1 MKTRENSFLS
11 IKSKLTAAV
20 AMLLVA
26 FFMVISSSYAWFTLS
41 TAPEV
46 TGIYTA
52 VGANGN
58 LEIALYT
65 GTDITSNVGDSAYET
80 NKTFLDSNK
89 TWGNLVNLGAK
100 DADDNNIYGLD
111 KISLLPAVLNLE
123 GNETDGYTL
132 KTAYQPL
139 KTPVYQADGKISA
152 LEANTSTGVY
162 SEGAFAANENAY
174 GVRAIGT
181 QSGMSAQ
188 EIAWRTARADINSA
202 TNAAVAAAKNSLSA
216 NANSLASMLITKA
229 ADSAGTATYDIQFVD
244 SIISGVTTAN
254 DKIAE
259 AIVAYVKAAAAKAGE
274 TLDETNYKLV
284 ETAVSVLTITQ
295 ISVTTASNATGYA
308 VDVSVSYNDGTA
320 NQTSISIPVGRNVYE
335 AYSIYTSNKNAIQDA
350 NAYLNGGTLVSGTAA
365 TEVNS
370 KTAATWTEVHSVLI
384 DSGLVNIDNMTV
396 NGSTAD
402 ELKDDMSKLVAAV
415 STGITVQMPAGSGVY
430 ADIAE
435 VCGNYTVKDVTITI
449 TEEQMSNFGI
459 TMDGGMEM
467 AAQMATTV
475 SEHWDMYT
483 EIGTAG
489 LPNVDSANQSVTI
502 TDYYGY
508 AIDLAFRTNAA
519 DSYLMLQTSAVNR
532 IYTEGG
538 SDETMGKGSTMTFTV
553 TEGFTTQQAAELIK
567 SIRIVFVDSKNKIVA
582 IGALDAAEAI
592 VSGNDVKANVYLYN
606 FTVGTNNSIILGDK
620 VADNATKDG
629 EQQQLM
635 ALTQN
640 EQVRLSAYVYLDG
653 ENVGNDDVANA
664 ATSMTGSLNLQFSSS
679 ATLIPMEYSDLQ
691 GVQTTDP
698 NADPNP

>member
-1 MKTRENSFLS
+1 MEKTREKSFLN
-11 IKSKLTAAV
+11 IKSKLMAAV

-89 TWGNLVNLGAK
+89 TWGNLVNLGAE
-100 DADDNNIYGLD
+100 DAEGNNIYGLD

-139 KTPVYQADGKISA
+139 MTPEYQADGRISA
-152 LEANTSTGVY
+152 LAANTSTGVY
-162 SEGAFAANENAY
+162 LDGAFAANETAY

-229 ADSAGTATYDIQFVD
+229 ADRAGTATYDIQFVD

-320 NQTSISIPVGRNVYE
+320 NQTSISIPVGKNVYE
-335 AYSIYTSNKNAIQDA
+335 AYSIYKSNEQAI
-350 NAYLNGGTLVSGTAA
+350 TAA
-365 TEVNS
+365 GNATVNDKS
-370 KTAATWTEVHSVLI
+370 AATWTEVNGVLI
-384 DSGLVNIDNMTV
+384 ASGLVNIDNMTV
-396 NGSTAD
+396 NGFTAAQ
-402 ELKDDMSKLVAAV
+402 LKANISQLIASVG
-415 STGITVQMPAGSGVY
+415 TGITVQMPSGSGVY
-430 ADIAE
+430 SDIAE
-435 VCGNYTVKDVTITI
+435 VCGNYTVKDVQIAVDG
-449 TEEQMSNFGI
+449 SSFGVEDV
-459 TMDGGMEM
+459 TLT
-467 AAQMATTV
+467 AQMATTV

-483 EIGTAG
+483 EIGTAR

-553 TEGFTTQQAAELIK
+553 TEGFTTQQAAELMK
-567 SIRIVFVDSKNKIVA
+567 SIRIVFVDSTNKIVA
-582 IGALDAAEAI
+582 IGALDADNAI
-592 VSGNDVKANVYLYN
+592 VSGEDVIKANVYLYN
-606 FTVGTNNSIILGDK
+606 FTVGATNSITLGDK
-620 VADNATKDG
+620 LADNAKDG

-635 ALTQN
+635 ALAKN

-653 ENVGNDDVANA
+653 ENVGNEDVANA
-664 ATSMTGSLNLQFSSS
+664 ATSMTGSLNLQFSSD
-679 ATLIPMEYSDLQ
+679 ATLVPMPYAPLQ
-691 GVQTTDP
+691 NQTP
-698 NADPNP
+698 AQGGEGGGAGAGGQG